1 MTNEKFSTPSKV
13 IIFSLFALNLSH
25 CWSRVTW
32 LGMGFVLWKG
42 SWVAGGQAWCE
53 KKRRRNVIC
62 EPASSGAL
70 QRLRLHL
77 NASFL
82 FACGDRCVLDYILS
96 CSQVVTPDSVEVTQW
111 AHMTR
116 DWRVWESAD
125 MFKCLCPSR
134 RIKFL
139 KKTGNW
145 TKRADVKQPWLVD
158 GNKISFQL
166 FW

>member
-13 IIFSLFALNLSH
+13 IIFSSFALNLSH

-82 FACGDRCVLDYILS
+82 FAFGDRCAHTQVLDYILS
-96 CSQVVTPDSVEVTQW
+96 CSQVVTPDSVEVTVGS
-111 AHMTR
+111 H
-116 DWRVWESAD
+116 D
-125 MFKCLCPSR
+125 
-134 RIKFL
+134 
-139 KKTGNW
+139 
-145 TKRADVKQPWLVD
+145 KRLEGMRECRHVYVLVSKQE
-158 GNKISFQL
+158 NKVSEKNG
-166 FW
+166 